1 MQTSKYYSTILSQL
15 WMMWIFP
22 PSWIDAVISVNHK
35 ALRIYVQTIF
45 RHGHYEEIN
54 LGAALLLD

>member
-1 MQTSKYYSTILSQL
+1 MQTSKYYSTVLSQL
-15 WMMWIFP
+15 WMMWILP

-45 RHGHYEEIN
+45 SHGHYEEIN